1 MMEFSF
7 DPTRTTQAVGVV
19 LASNQGI
26 MIRSRLMF
34 LLYMADR
41 ELLIATGRTL
51 TGDSAVATNH
61 GPMLT
66 QTRGLLKGFIVPS
79 GDEEKFLES
88 HGREVV
94 LKADPGHRQLTPRE
108 VEKLG
113 ELLDRFRGV
122 STCGIAALT
131 RGLPEYTKNFV
142 PDRVESISWSDV
154 LQASVA
160 DPTMKSFEASHD
172 EQARI
177 DSVFEALTSAS
188 G

>member
-1 MMEFSF
+1 MKFRF
-7 DPTRTTQAVGVV
+7 DPTRTTQAVGVIM
-19 LASNQGI
+19 ASNQGI
-26 MIRSRLMF
+26 MIRSRLML
-34 LLYMADR
+34 LLYLADR

-61 GPMLT
+61 GPLLK
-66 QTRGLLKGFIVPS
+66 QTRKLLKGFGTPS
-79 GDEEKFLES
+79 GDGEKFLES
-88 HGREVV
+88 HGGEVV
-94 LKADPGHRQLTPRE
+94 LKADPGRRQLTPRE

-142 PDRVESISWSDV
+142 PDGVESISWSHV
-154 LQASVA
+154 LQATVA
-160 DPTMKSFEASHD
+160 DPTARSFEASHD
-172 EQARI
+172 EQAKI
-177 DSVFEALTSAS
+177 DSIFEALTSAS